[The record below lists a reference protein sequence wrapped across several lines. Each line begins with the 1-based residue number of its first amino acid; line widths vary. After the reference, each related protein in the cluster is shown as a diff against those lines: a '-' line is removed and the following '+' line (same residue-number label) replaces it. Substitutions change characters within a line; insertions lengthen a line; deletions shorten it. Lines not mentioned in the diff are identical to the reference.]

1 MVLNMISRYLPL
13 SRQLL
18 HHASVDQLTCRDEL
32 SFLSVFAHPKLSNR
46 GLVAKTISLIPS
58 IPLPVSPPDT
68 AAMYCMILLA
78 ASVFPAPD
86 SPEMIT
92 HWFSFSVVIR

>member
-1 MVLNMISRYLPL
+1 MVLNMISRYLPYFV
-13 SRQLL
+13 SRE
-18 HHASVDQLTCRDEL
+18 HMRTRQLTCRDEL
-32 SFLSVFAHPKLSNR
+32 SFLNVFAHPKLSSK

-58 IPLPVSPPDT
+58 IPLPVSPPET
-68 AAMYCMILLA
+68 AAIYCIILLA

-92 HWFSFSVVIR
+92 H